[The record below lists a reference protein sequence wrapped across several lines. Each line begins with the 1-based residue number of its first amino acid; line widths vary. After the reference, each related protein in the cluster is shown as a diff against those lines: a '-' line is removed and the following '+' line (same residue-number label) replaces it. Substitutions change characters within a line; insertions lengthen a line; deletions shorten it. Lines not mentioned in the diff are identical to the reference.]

1 MSVQDEIQVAYLKV
15 FADKGRT
22 YNPLRAAKNLGNPE
36 LNFPIAVLTGAD
48 GEGGTSD
55 FEPLIKA
62 SRCFDDGAGSSQ
74 MFCIEGTDETL
85 DQNKAEV
92 LNTMIGY
99 FNG

>member
-1 MSVQDEIQVAYLKV
+1 M
-15 FADKGRT
+15 
-22 YNPLRAAKNLGNPE
+22 
-36 LNFPIAVLTGAD
+36 TGAN

-55 FEPLIKA
+55 FQALIEA
-62 SRCFDDGAGSSQ
+62 SSQFVEGAGSAQ
-74 MFCIEGTDETL
+74 IFCIEGTDETL